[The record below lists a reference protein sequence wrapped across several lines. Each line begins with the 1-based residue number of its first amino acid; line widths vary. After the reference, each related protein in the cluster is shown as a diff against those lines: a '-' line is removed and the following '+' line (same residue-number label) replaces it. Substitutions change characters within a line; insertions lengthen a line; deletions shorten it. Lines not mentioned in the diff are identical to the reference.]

1 MFKFKKFVIATITAT
16 LLSVPIHAAPTGQY
30 VRCGYIEDVDRE
42 GDFTVLVTKDGNVWF
57 WESAS
62 YQAKTGRKIIPV
74 GGKIVAVIDG
84 NGTKT
89 SEDDILVDFE
99 IYR

>member
-1 MFKFKKFVIATITAT
+1 MFKKFVSIILAAILAAPVTV
-16 LLSVPIHAAPTGQY
+16 SAAPTDQY
-30 VRCGYIEDVDRE
+30 TRVGYIEDVDRE

-62 YQAKTGRKIIPV
+62 YQAKTGQKILPV

-89 SEDDILVDFE
+89 PEDDILVDFE

>member
-1 MFKFKKFVIATITAT
+1 MFKFKKFVIAVITAT
-16 LLSVPIHAAPTGQY
+16 LISVPVHATPTGQY
-30 VRCGYIEDVDRE
+30 VRTGYIEDVDVA
-42 GDFTVLVTKDGNVWF
+42 GDFAVLVTKDCNVWF

-89 SEDDILVDFE
+89 PEDDILVDFE